1 MQITVVFIS
10 NALEPCKNNVTKNY
24 QFLMALYCTD

>member
-10 NALEPCKNNVTKNY
+10 NALEPCKNNVTKIIS
-24 QFLMALYCTD
+24 F